1 MSASGTRRCSPSSTS
16 TSWAR
21 TGSARSCSRASA
33 KYRRRI
39 ESCCASS
46 RPSACASGILGRRSS
61 RPGGHVLDP
70 SRQGHAQAERRLRS
84 EPIAWLTTVRAD
96 GQAQASPVWF
106 LWDGET
112 FLLYSQP
119 GAQKV
124 RNLAAN
130 PKVALHLGDDGN
142 GGDVVSFEGTATVE
156 PDGPRADRVD
166 GYLAKYQAAIE
177 ALGYEPGP
185 FARTYSLA
193 IRVRP
198 TRVRVS

>member
-1 MSASGTRRCSPSSTS
+1 M
-16 TSWAR
+16 
-21 TGSARSCSRASA
+21 
-33 KYRRRI
+33 
-39 ESCCASS
+39 
-46 RPSACASGILGRRSS
+46 
-61 RPGGHVLDP
+61 LDP
-70 SRQGHAQAERRLRS
+70 SKPARARAAERLRS

-96 GQAQASPVWF
+96 GQAQSSPVWF
-106 LWDGET
+106 LWDGQT

-130 PKVALHLGDDGN
+130 PKVALHLGDDGD
-142 GGDVVSFEGTATVE
+142 GGDIVTVEGTAEVE
-156 PDGPRADRVD
+156 PGTPRADRVA

-185 FARTYSLA
+185 FVRTYSTA

-198 TRVRVS
+198 TRVRAW

>member
-1 MSASGTRRCSPSSTS
+1 
-16 TSWAR
+16 
-21 TGSARSCSRASA
+21 
-33 KYRRRI
+33 
-39 ESCCASS
+39 
-46 RPSACASGILGRRSS
+46 
-61 RPGGHVLDP
+61 VLDP
-70 SRQGHAQAERRLRS
+70 SRKGHAHAERRLRS
-84 EPIAWLTTVRAD
+84 EPVAWLTTVRAD

-156 PDGPRADRVD
+156 PDSPRADRVD

>member
-1 MSASGTRRCSPSSTS
+1 M
-16 TSWAR
+16 
-21 TGSARSCSRASA
+21 
-33 KYRRRI
+33 
-39 ESCCASS
+39 
-46 RPSACASGILGRRSS
+46 
-61 RPGGHVLDP
+61 LDP
-70 SRQGHAQAERRLRS
+70 SRKGHAHAERRLRT
-84 EPIAWLTTVRAD
+84 EPVAWLTTVRAD

-185 FARTYSLA
+185 FARTYSTA

-198 TRVRVS
+198 TRVRVW